1 MKEMNESPE
10 SVSSM
15 QTQLVD
21 IDGQIVRV
29 GVRRGSDA
37 SPPLLIFNGIGAN
50 LELVEP
56 FVDALEDVGVIIFDV
71 PGVGGSPAPLAP
83 YRFSTL
89 AVLADKLLQRLG
101 HDGAVDVLGVSWG
114 GALAQQF
121 ARQNPER
128 CRRLILAATS
138 PGVLMV
144 PARISVLT
152 KLIGPRRYTDPAYL
166 QRVGAEIYGGAYRRD
181 PSLLTEHSRHIQPPR
196 GRGYVYQLMAAWGWT
211 SLHWL
216 CTLRQRTLVMH
227 GNDDPIVPLSNAKI
241 LAARIR
247 NAVLYVIDDGHLFL
261 VTRAKDV
268 APVVRAF
275 LRQEAD

>member
-1 MKEMNESPE
+1 MKATKQSPE

-15 QTQLVD
+15 QTQLID
-21 IDGQIVRV
+21 LDGQVVRV
-29 GVRRGSDA
+29 GVRHGSDA
-37 SPPLLIFNGIGAN
+37 SAPLLIFNGIGAN

-56 FVDALEDVGVIIFDV
+56 FVDALEDVEVVIFDI

-89 AVLADKLLQRLG
+89 AVLADKLLLRLG
-101 HDGAVDVLGVSWG
+101 YDGPVDVLGVSWG

-138 PGVLMV
+138 PGVVMV
-144 PARISVLT
+144 PARVSVLS

-166 QRVGAEIYGGAYRRD
+166 QRVGPQIYGGAYRRD
-181 PSLLTEHSRHIQPPR
+181 PALLAEHSRHIQPPR
-196 GRGYVYQLMAAWGWT
+196 GRGYLYQLMAAWGWT

-216 CTLRQRTLVMH
+216 CTLRQPTLVMH

-275 LRQEAD
+275 LRQGSG